1 MLQKQAVKP
10 ELLELLEKLMLVDE
24 FANFNLVGGTA
35 LALYEGH
42 RLSVDIDMFGK
53 SDIDTDKFTDILKE
67 KGETIILSQSP
78 KILIFSIN
86 GIKVDFVDYN
96 FELLEPLTIIE
107 GIRLVS
113 KKDIAAM
120 KLNAIAGR
128 GSKKDFFDAFQLL
141 NEFTLTE
148 MLTFYSQKYP
158 NGSEFMVLKSLLYF
172 DDAEI
177 EPDPIMLI
185 PATWSQVKERILL
198 EVKGI

>member
-10 ELLELLEKLMLVDE
+10 ELLELLEQLMLVDE
-24 FANFNLVGGTA
+24 FTHFNLVGGTA

-42 RLSVDIDMFGK
+42 RLSVDIDMFGR

-128 GSKKDFFDAFQLL
+128 GSKKDFFDTFQLL

-158 NGSEFMVLKSLLYF
+158 NGSEFMVLKSMLYF
-172 DDAEI
+172 DDAEN
-177 EPDPIMLI
+177 EPDPLMII
-185 PATWSQVKERILL
+185 PISWEEVKERIVL
-198 EVKGI
+198 EVRNI

>member
-10 ELLELLEKLMLVDE
+10 ELLELLKELMLVKE

-42 RLSVDIDMFGK
+42 RYSVDIDLFGR
-53 SDIDTDKFTDILKE
+53 SEINTDLFTEIVKE
-67 KGETIILSQSP
+67 KGETFILSQSS
-78 KILIFSIN
+78 KILIYVIN
-86 GIKVDFVDYN
+86 NIKVDFVDYN
-96 FELLEPLTIIE
+96 FTLLEPVTMID

-113 KKDIAAM
+113 KQDIAAM

-128 GSKKDFFDAFQLL
+128 GSKKDFIDVYQLL
-141 NEFTLTE
+141 KDFTLVE
-148 MLTFYSQKYP
+148 MLAFYSQKYP

-185 PATWSQVKERILL
+185 PISWNQVKERIIN
-198 EVKGI
+198 EVKAI

>member
-10 ELLELLEKLMLVDE
+10 ELLELLEELMLVNE
-24 FANFNLVGGTA
+24 FTNFNLVGGTA

-42 RLSVDIDMFGK
+42 RLSVDIDLFGR
-53 SDIDTDKFTDILKE
+53 SEISPDLFTEILKD
-67 KGETIILSQSP
+67 KGETTILSQSS
-78 KILIFSIN
+78 KILIYVIN
-86 GIKVDFVDYN
+86 KIKVDFVDYN
-96 FELLEPLTIIE
+96 FQLLEPVNVIDC
-107 GIRLVS
+107 IRLVS

-128 GSKKDFFDAFQLL
+128 GSKKDFVDVYQLL
-141 NEFTLTE
+141 KDFSLSE
-148 MLTFYSQKYP
+148 MLTFYAQKYP

-185 PATWSQVKERILL
+185 PITWSQVKERILH
-198 EVKGI
+198 EVKEI

>member
-10 ELLELLEKLMLVDE
+10 ELLELLKQLMLVDD
-24 FANFNLVGGTA
+24 FTNFNLVGGTA

-42 RLSVDIDMFGK
+42 RLSVDIDMFGRG
-53 SDIDTDKFTDILKE
+53 DINPDKFTDILKE
-67 KGETIILSQSP
+67 KGETIILSKSP

-128 GSKKDFFDAFQLL
+128 GSKKDFIDVFQLL

-158 NGSEFMVLKSLLYF
+158 NGSEFMVLKSMLYF
-172 DDAEI
+172 DDAEN
-177 EPDPIMLI
+177 EPDPLMII
-185 PATWSQVKERILL
+185 PISWEEVKERIVL
-198 EVKGI
+198 EVRNI

>member
-10 ELLELLEKLMLVDE
+10 ELLELLEQLMLVDE
-24 FANFNLVGGTA
+24 FTNFNLVGGTA

-42 RLSVDIDMFGK
+42 RLSVDIDMFGR
-53 SDIDTDKFTDILKE
+53 SDIDPHKFTDILKE

-96 FELLEPLTIIE
+96 FGLLEPLTILE

-128 GSKKDFFDAFQLL
+128 GSKKDFIDVFQLL

-158 NGSEFMVLKSLLYF
+158 NGSEFMVLKSMLYF
-172 DDAEI
+172 DDAEN
-177 EPDPIMLI
+177 EPDPLMII
-185 PATWSQVKERILL
+185 PISWEEVKERIVL
-198 EVKGI
+198 EVRNI

>member
-10 ELLELLEKLMLVDE
+10 ELLELLEQLMLVDE
-24 FANFNLVGGTA
+24 FTNFNLVGGTA

-42 RLSVDIDMFGK
+42 RLSVDIDMFGR

-128 GSKKDFFDAFQLL
+128 GSKKDFIDVFQLL

-158 NGSEFMVLKSLLYF
+158 NGSEFMVLKSMLYF
-172 DDAEI
+172 DDAEN
-177 EPDPIMLI
+177 EPDPLMII
-185 PATWSQVKERILL
+185 PISWEEVKERIVL
-198 EVKGI
+198 EVRNI

>member
-10 ELLELLEKLMLVDE
+10 ELLELLEQLMLVDE
-24 FANFNLVGGTA
+24 FTNFNLVGGTA

-42 RLSVDIDMFGK
+42 RLSVDIDMFGR
-53 SDIDTDKFTDILKE
+53 SDIDPDKFTDILKE

-128 GSKKDFFDAFQLL
+128 GSKKDFIDFFQLL

-158 NGSEFMVLKSLLYF
+158 NGSEFMVLKSMLYF
-172 DDAEI
+172 DDAEN
-177 EPDPIMLI
+177 EPDPLMII
-185 PATWSQVKERILL
+185 PISWEEVKERIVL
-198 EVKGI
+198 EVRNI

>member
-10 ELLELLEKLMLVDE
+10 ELLELLEQLMLVDE
-24 FANFNLVGGTA
+24 FTNFNLVGGTA

-42 RLSVDIDMFGK
+42 RLSVDIDMFGR
-53 SDIDTDKFTDILKE
+53 SDIDPDKFTDILKE

-113 KKDIAAM
+113 KKDITAM

-128 GSKKDFFDAFQLL
+128 GSKKDFIDVFQLL

-158 NGSEFMVLKSLLYF
+158 NGSEFMVLKSMLYF
-172 DDAEI
+172 DEVDSSTKCDI
-177 EPDPIMLI
+177 TIYKFI
-185 PATWSQVKERILL
+185 KNILW
-198 EVKGI
+198 

>member
-1 MLQKQAVKP
+1 M
-10 ELLELLEKLMLVDE
+10 
-24 FANFNLVGGTA
+24 
-35 LALYEGH
+35 YEGH
-42 RLSVDIDMFGK
+42 RLSVDIDLFGR
-53 SDIDTDKFTDILKE
+53 SEIRPDLFTEILKD
-67 KGETIILSQSP
+67 KGETTILSQSS
-78 KILIFSIN
+78 KILIYVIN
-86 GIKVDFVDYN
+86 KIKVDFVDYN
-96 FELLEPLTIIE
+96 FQLLEPVNVID

-128 GSKKDFFDAFQLL
+128 GSKKDFVDVYQLL
-141 NEFTLTE
+141 NDFSLSE
-148 MLTFYSQKYP
+148 MLTFYAQKYP

>member
-10 ELLELLEKLMLVDE
+10 ELLELLEELMLVNE
-24 FANFNLVGGTA
+24 FTNFNLVGGTA

-42 RLSVDIDMFGK
+42 RLSVDIDLFGR
-53 SDIDTDKFTDILKE
+53 SEINPDFFTQILKD
-67 KGETIILSQSP
+67 KGETIILSQSA
-78 KILIFSIN
+78 KILIYVIN
-86 GIKVDFVDYN
+86 KIKVDFVDYD
-96 FELLEPLTIIE
+96 FQLLEPVNVID

-128 GSKKDFFDAFQLL
+128 GSKKDFVDVYQLL
-141 NEFTLTE
+141 NDFSLSE
-148 MLTFYSQKYP
+148 MLTFYAQKYP

-185 PATWSQVKERILL
+185 PITWSQIKERIIH
-198 EVKGI
+198 EVKEI

>member
-10 ELLELLEKLMLVDE
+10 ELLELLEELMLVNE
-24 FANFNLVGGTA
+24 FTDFNLVGGTA

-42 RLSVDIDMFGK
+42 RLSVDIDLFGR
-53 SDIDTDKFTDILKE
+53 SEISPDLFTEILKD
-67 KGETIILSQSP
+67 KGETIILSQSS
-78 KILIFSIN
+78 KILIYVIN
-86 GIKVDFVDYN
+86 NIKVDFVDYN
-96 FELLEPLTIIE
+96 FQLLEPVNVID

-128 GSKKDFFDAFQLL
+128 GSKKDFMDVYQLL
-141 NEFTLTE
+141 NDFSLSE

-185 PATWSQVKERILL
+185 PITWSQVKERILH
-198 EVKGI
+198 EVKEI

>member
-10 ELLELLEKLMLVDE
+10 ELLELLEELMLVNE
-24 FANFNLVGGTA
+24 FTNFNLVGGTA

-42 RLSVDIDMFGK
+42 RLSIDIDLFGR
-53 SDIDTDKFTDILKE
+53 SEINPDFFTQILKD
-67 KGETIILSQSP
+67 KGETIILSQSA
-78 KILIFSIN
+78 KILIYVIN
-86 GIKVDFVDYN
+86 KIKVDFVDYD
-96 FELLEPLTIIE
+96 FQLLEPVNVID

-128 GSKKDFFDAFQLL
+128 GSKKDFVDVYQLL
-141 NEFTLTE
+141 NDFSLSE
-148 MLTFYSQKYP
+148 MLTFYAQKYP

-185 PATWSQVKERILL
+185 PITWSQIKERIIH
-198 EVKGI
+198 EVKEI

>member
-1 MLQKQAVKP
+1 MLQKHAVKP
-10 ELLELLEKLMLVDE
+10 ELLELLEQLMLVDE
-24 FANFNLVGGTA
+24 FTNFNLVGGTA

-67 KGETIILSQSP
+67 KGKTIILSQSP

-86 GIKVDFVDYN
+86 GIKVEFVDYN

-128 GSKKDFFDAFQLL
+128 VSKKDFIDVFQLL

-158 NGSEFMVLKSLLYF
+158 NGSEFMVLKSMLYF
-172 DDAEI
+172 DDAEN
-177 EPDPIMLI
+177 EPDPLMII
-185 PATWSQVKERILL
+185 PISWEEVKERIVL
-198 EVKGI
+198 EVRNI

>member
-10 ELLELLEKLMLVDE
+10 ELLELLEELMLVNE
-24 FANFNLVGGTA
+24 FTNFNLVGGTA
-35 LALYEGH
+35 LALYTGH
-42 RLSVDIDMFGK
+42 RLSVDIDLFGR
-53 SDIDTDKFTDILKE
+53 SEISLDLFTEILKD
-67 KGETIILSQSP
+67 KGETIILSQSS
-78 KILIFSIN
+78 KILIYVIN
-86 GIKVDFVDYN
+86 KIKVDFVDYN
-96 FELLEPLTIIE
+96 FQLLEPVNVID

-128 GSKKDFFDAFQLL
+128 GSKKDFVDVYQLL
-141 NEFTLTE
+141 NDFSLSE

-185 PATWSQVKERILL
+185 PITWSQVKERILH
-198 EVKGI
+198 EVKAI

>member
-158 NGSEFMVLKSLLYF
+158 NGSEFMVLKSMLYF
-172 DDAEI
+172 DDAEN
-177 EPDPIMLI
+177 EPDPLMII
-185 PATWSQVKERILL
+185 PISWEEVKERIVL
-198 EVKGI
+198 EVRNI

>member
-128 GSKKDFFDAFQLL
+128 GSKKDFFDAFKLLFNAKASVYHCCENVYGQLTTKQCTSFATL
-141 NEFTLTE
+141 NPE
-148 MLTFYSQKYP
+148 
-158 NGSEFMVLKSLLYF
+158 LLH
-172 DDAEI
+172 
-177 EPDPIMLI
+177 
-185 PATWSQVKERILL
+185 
-198 EVKGI
+198 GICAAPSAHDQRWGTMNMQ